1 MSGLIVIDAS
11 VILKWVLPPDA
22 EPNQPEALAVAE
34 ALTEG
39 DVDVALPILWYFEV
53 GNILIRKYPEHADND
68 LADLRDQLASFE
80 KPMTDDWQRQILA
93 LTNRHRVTFYD
104 AAYHALAILN
114 DGIFVTAD
122 EKYLEAVSDDK
133 HAMHLKD
140 WR

>member
-1 MSGLIVIDAS
+1 MSRLIVIDAS

-22 EPNQPEALAVAE
+22 ELNQPEALAVAE

-39 DVDVALPILWYFEV
+39 DVDVALPALWYFEV
-53 GNILIRKYPEHADND
+53 GNILIRKYPEHADKD

-93 LTNRHRVTFYD
+93 LTKRHRVTFYGT
-104 AAYHALAILN
+104 AYHALAILN
-114 DGIFVTAD
+114 DGIFVTAN